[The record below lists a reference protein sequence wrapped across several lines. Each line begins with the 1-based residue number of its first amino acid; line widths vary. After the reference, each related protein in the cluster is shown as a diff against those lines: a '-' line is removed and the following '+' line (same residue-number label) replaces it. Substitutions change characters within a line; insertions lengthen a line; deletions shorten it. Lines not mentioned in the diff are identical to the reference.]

1 MLQTLR
7 ITNWK
12 AYRDKEISFRPGLNL
27 FVGPNGIGK
36 TTLLDAI
43 CLALTGT
50 IPMGD
55 FKSLV
60 RNKNEEAAVELDLT
74 HRNER
79 YSIKRRFTAD
89 RLASAEWSNGSG
101 QREQLPWD
109 TLNLALARELKTDPV
124 FFSRIIYMSEVEV
137 FEYVNHP
144 PSDALSSALER
155 VLGIDS
161 LTSVAD
167 FAARLGKS
175 YTKAI
180 TSLRNDLARPSYPL
194 GQIASD
200 DNAARVEF
208 DRDRAELEA
217 ARKESEKAQAEVQ
230 RLHSIAYILERAQNV
245 VGAFTEACTELGIDP
260 TPPTS
265 SDVAENLNQQALEL
279 VRQLDEH
286 VSLAS
291 SKKVRAESSAEYLV
305 GIQKLLSSV
314 VHMETSAEPLCP
326 VCERPIDRSL
336 AVRLL
341 EKTDSRLAQTQAELA
356 DYGADL
362 ARRQGELQKC
372 RFATQRL
379 NLAATHLVEVYGSA
393 RDAGLNLQTVEIA
406 GLVKQIG
413 LQLEVATRESQRL
426 AAR

>member
-7 ITNWK
+7 VTNWK
-12 AYRDKEISFRPGLNL
+12 AYRDKEISFGPGLNL
-27 FVGPNGIGK
+27 FVGPNGSGK

-50 IPMGD
+50 VPMGD

-74 HRNER
+74 LRNAR

-101 QREQLPWD
+101 RREQLPWD

-175 YTKAI
+175 YIKAI

-194 GQIASD
+194 GQTAID

-208 DRDRAELEA
+208 DRDKAELEA
-217 ARKESEKAQAEVQ
+217 AWKESEKAQAEVQ

-245 VGAFTEACTELGIDP
+245 VSAFTEACTELGIDP

-279 VRQLDEH
+279 VRQLDER
-286 VSLAS
+286 VGLAS

-341 EKTDSRLAQTQAELA
+341 EKTDSRLAQAQGELA
-356 DYGADL
+356 DYRADL
-362 ARRQGELQKC
+362 ARSQGELQK
-372 RFATQRL
+372 
-379 NLAATHLVEVYGSA
+379 AALPPN
-393 RDAGLNLQTVEIA
+393 D
-406 GLVKQIG
+406 
-413 LQLEVATRESQRL
+413 
-426 AAR
+426 

>member
-1 MLQTLR
+1 
-7 ITNWK
+7 
-12 AYRDKEISFRPGLNL
+12 
-27 FVGPNGIGK
+27 
-36 TTLLDAI
+36 
-43 CLALTGT
+43 
-50 IPMGD
+50 MGD

-74 HRNER
+74 HRNAR

-217 ARKESEKAQAEVQ
+217 ARKESEK
-230 RLHSIAYILERAQNV
+230 SP
-245 VGAFTEACTELGIDP
+245 G
-260 TPPTS
+260 
-265 SDVAENLNQQALEL
+265 
-279 VRQLDEH
+279 
-286 VSLAS
+286 
-291 SKKVRAESSAEYLV
+291 
-305 GIQKLLSSV
+305 
-314 VHMETSAEPLCP
+314 
-326 VCERPIDRSL
+326 
-336 AVRLL
+336 
-341 EKTDSRLAQTQAELA
+341 
-356 DYGADL
+356 
-362 ARRQGELQKC
+362 
-372 RFATQRL
+372 
-379 NLAATHLVEVYGSA
+379 
-393 RDAGLNLQTVEIA
+393 
-406 GLVKQIG
+406 
-413 LQLEVATRESQRL
+413 
-426 AAR
+426 